1 MSAQHP
7 NLAALKSSLD
17 RDAIGSEVHARI
29 RRLYPICRSITGN
42 GVRETLRLL
51 GEEIDLRTE
60 EVPTGTAVF
69 DWTVPKEWNI
79 RDGYVKNRQGVR
91 LVDFNASNLHVVN
104 YSVPVSQRM
113 SLAALRPH
121 LHSIPEHP
129 DWIPYKTSYYAENWG
144 FCVTQRQLEELGKED
159 GEFDVCIDS
168 TLADGHLTLGQCV
181 LEGGEPGEILFSCH
195 ACHPSLCNDNL
206 SGISVAVT
214 LARLLETVPHRYT
227 YRFLFVPGTIGAIT
241 WLARHED
248 VAARIKHGMVLA
260 CVGDRGTVT
269 YKRSRRGQATVD
281 RAVVHVLERS
291 GDRFDVKDFSPYGYD
306 ERQYC
311 SPGFNLPVGVWSRTP
326 HGCFPEYHT
335 SGDNVDFVDAPSL
348 ADTVA
353 KIVDVLQV
361 LEGDAV
367 TLNRNPKCEPQ
378 LGRRGLYAAL
388 GGHGGKREMEF
399 ALLWVLNLSDGSHSL
414 LDIAE
419 RSGLTFSLIRTAADT
434 LIHHELL
441 EEVPSS
447 VSERRSDLQRAQMPA
462 L

>member
-1 MSAQHP
+1 MLWYTYWSGRVTVSTSRTSA
-7 NLAALKSSLD
+7 
-17 RDAIGSEVHARI
+17 R
-29 RRLYPICRSITGN
+29 
-42 GVRETLRLL
+42 
-51 GEEIDLRTE
+51 
-60 EVPTGTAVF
+60 TGTTSV
-69 DWTVPKEWNI
+69 
-79 RDGYVKNRQGVR
+79 RD
-91 LVDFNASNLHVVN
+91 
-104 YSVPVSQRM
+104 
-113 SLAALRPH
+113 
-121 LHSIPEHP
+121 
-129 DWIPYKTSYYAENWG
+129 
-144 FCVTQRQLEELGKED
+144 
-159 GEFDVCIDS
+159 
-168 TLADGHLTLGQCV
+168 
-181 LEGGEPGEILFSCH
+181 
-195 ACHPSLCNDNL
+195 
-206 SGISVAVT
+206 
-214 LARLLETVPHRYT
+214 
-227 YRFLFVPGTIGAIT
+227 
-241 WLARHED
+241 
-248 VAARIKHGMVLA
+248 
-260 CVGDRGTVT
+260 
-269 YKRSRRGQATVD
+269 
-281 RAVVHVLERS
+281 
-291 GDRFDVKDFSPYGYD
+291 
-306 ERQYC
+306 C

-447 VSERRSDLQRAQMPA
+447 VSERLSDLQRAQMPA